1 MKVAYRIL
9 LKLKP
14 VKWIIKHLKH
24 YPFPGSPEITWYA
37 VIEFFTRWVDTRDIS
52 QRTAALTYTFVLA
65 LFPTVIFLFTLLA
78 YIPVTRSGDIIG
90 FFQNILP
97 DSTFLAIQSTLED
110 ILKKQRGGLLSL
122 GFVVAVYF
130 STNGFVSLMK
140 AFDKYR
146 PAKKKR
152 SFWKQRIVALI
163 LSAIVF
169 VALVLSVLLL
179 TGGRYTLKWLD
190 QLSYFPSKLTPV
202 LLLILNYGIVAGII
216 LTIVSVLYYFAPSQ
230 SIRWRFVSPGAVFAT
245 LITLLSTI
253 AFSGYVNAFNSYNK
267 VYGSIG
273 ALIVIML
280 MIYINTYI
288 LLLGYELNVAID
300 KTVAQHKDLPKKK
313 GNKLVLIHQDYSST
327 ETNTH

>member
-1 MKVAYRIL
+1 MKLAYRIL

-14 VKWIIKHLKH
+14 VKWIIKRLKQH
-24 YPFPGSPEITWYA
+24 PFPGSPEITWYA
-37 VIEFFTRWVDTRDIS
+37 VIEFFSRWVDTRDIS

-78 YIPVTRSGDIIG
+78 YIPVTRTGDVLV

-97 DSTFLAIQSTLED
+97 DSTFVAIESTLED
-110 ILKKQRGGLLSL
+110 ILRNQRGGLLSL
-122 GFVVAVYF
+122 GFVIAVYF

-146 PAKKKR
+146 PIQKKR
-152 SFWKQRIVALI
+152 SFWKQRLVALI

-169 VALVLSVLLL
+169 VALVLSVWLL

-190 QLSYFPSKLTPV
+190 QLSYFPSKLTPF
-202 LLLILNYGIVAGII
+202 LLLALNYGIVAAII
-216 LTIVSVLYYFAPSQ
+216 LTIISVLYYFAPSQ
-230 SIRWRFVSPGAVFAT
+230 AIQWKFISPGAVFAT
-245 LITLLSTI
+245 LVTLLSTI
-253 AFSGYVNAFNSYNK
+253 VFSAYVNAFNSYNK

-280 MIYINTYI
+280 LIYINTYI

-313 GNKLVLIHQDYSST
+313 GNKLVLIAQDFPSSDVQ
-327 ETNTH
+327 